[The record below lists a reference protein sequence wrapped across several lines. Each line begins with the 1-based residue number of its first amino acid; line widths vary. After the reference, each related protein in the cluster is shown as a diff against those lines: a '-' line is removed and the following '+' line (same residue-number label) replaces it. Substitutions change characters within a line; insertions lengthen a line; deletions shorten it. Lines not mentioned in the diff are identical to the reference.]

1 LKVGGGGL
9 GEEEPAAKVGGGG
22 LGGLP
27 AMAKMEDGMVSGAV
41 ESFDHEEARLGA
53 AAVYIASRT
62 VHTSVCVVLVLC
74 KIHNFCFIYFLLIR
88 TKISEL

>member
-41 ESFDHEEARLGA
+41 ESFDHEERRRG
-53 AAVYIASRT
+53 
-62 VHTSVCVVLVLC
+62 
-74 KIHNFCFIYFLLIR
+74 
-88 TKISEL
+88 